1 MPAKKSARATSVTE
15 ATRPFTTAAVQP
27 DDIAF
32 DVPTLPPS
40 IGEQRDQPMPALPA
54 FEAPSPA
61 RTEPEPGTLD
71 FDFGGVSL
79 DLDAPPP
86 APSAMPRVDSSF
98 VDFDLP
104 EEPESAE
111 VEDADPLAR
120 KLDLA
125 DEFRQ
130 IGDLEGARDL
140 LEEVVAKAD
149 GGLRG
154 KAQTMLDNLA

>member
-1 MPAKKSARATSVTE
+1 VAARS
-15 ATRPFTTAAVQP
+15 
-27 DDIAF
+27 AF
-32 DVPTLPPS
+32 DA
-40 IGEQRDQPMPALPA
+40 PA
-54 FEAPSPA
+54 PA
-61 RTEPEPGTLD
+61 RSEPAPGTLD

-86 APSAMPRVDSSF
+86 PQAAMPRVDSSF
-98 VDFDLP
+98 VDFDVA
-104 EEPESAE
+104 EEAE

-140 LEEVVAKAD
+140 LEEVIAQAD
-149 GGLRG
+149 GALKT
-154 KAQTMLDNLA
+154 KAQNMLDSLA

>member
-1 MPAKKSARATSVTE
+1 VTE

-27 DDIAF
+27 DDLAF

-40 IGEQRDQPMPALPA
+40 IGERRDEPMAALPA
-54 FEAPSPA
+54 IEVPAPA
-61 RTEPEPGTLD
+61 KTEPEPGTLD

-79 DLDAPPP
+79 DLDAPAP

-104 EEPESAE
+104 EEPESTE
-111 VEDADPLAR
+111 VEDVDPLAR

-140 LEEVVAKAD
+140 LEEVIAQAD
-149 GGLRG
+149 GALKT
-154 KAQTMLDNLA
+154 KAQNMLDSLA